1 MEGLKPILWSVEELI
16 YLSPENDA
24 FYEKEE
30 TEIRRKL
37 ADLCRSY
44 VVEAPA
50 KSGGADCHAGEA
62 PESSRGADC
71 QAEEELTSQVR
82 NLFHF
87 LKLIKAGKH
96 EECIV
101 DPWVRDIFQFIF
113 DTLKNDSTNSINQ
126 VKKELFCYVSRE
138 KADIE
143 ERWRPKAEEQS
154 EGLNG
159 NQVIF
164 FQACFTFFHEIKIL
178 LCCYAFLNMFVQY
191 NWTGPPPPTRDSEK
205 EKVQTSQGCHEDNHF
220 CQFIQTMKIKNEE
233 FLNSCLEFLSL
244 EGETTYA
251 HCELINAFCLSVILL
266 NLVNNFNQTDQPIMC
281 SNEYGYFEEGAPN
294 GVQVNSQDG
303 NSSMPQ
309 MACVPGKEQPIGTN
323 QKEEKTKQY
332 NETKLLHFVRSK
344 YLWKARI
351 YFIWQRLFAA
361 SSNDWFYSLKIHV
374 VDIPLRI
381 FKNVK
386 LLSSDFELIDQEIK
400 VIGQVPEIFAHLR
413 QNEKDLQNCDLFCEN
428 YMSPN
433 FQICALSN
441 FSIYLAFYNYT
452 YAYQRVLDVLAEM
465 SQFSYSF
472 TGRMGIKR
480 KYQKIPATILVLKA
494 KKGQEEDNTSAVLNE
509 IEPLSEY
516 DILRS
521 DYRIIDDVKGGEAP
535 GGCGDTERGD
545 PHKEESEK
553 REDDAGEA
561 VPSSLAAS
569 QKVTMEGHDEDK
581 KADEMSPKVENF
593 AEEHI
598 EKMTCAKGEA
608 QNGEQIDQKGEK
620 STHPYANPTGGG
632 KSPERCTSTGGDT
645 PTNMDTDECSPN
657 REEEKSK
664 TNPNGKV
671 MWKLKDL
678 DPDTDILEEPYFMDS
693 ENNYFKILTFDEQ
706 IALINFCYSMIRFNP
721 HYDEIKFEKLSAVI
735 ARCLKCYD
743 VNVESGEKQQ
753 HGTKNRD
760 NNSLQIKYQNWL
772 LHSCIL
778 WYKCKCET
786 FRLKTVDRAAA
797 QLNELLKETY
807 DEKPQGGERVK
818 FLFDVYYPTTWEL
831 KKEIGNVMVKTGSV
845 VSAFNL
851 FKDLKLWDEAITCLI
866 QADRKGEA
874 KELLDDLLKKKRT
887 PSLLCLYGLV
897 DSNNALNYYIDAWK
911 LSNCKYAKA
920 ARFIGNFYYRKE
932 MYNPCCEYLEKALEI
947 SPLFPDIWFILGCSY
962 MKIEKVDESVKAFTR
977 MVSMTN
983 EDSAKAYGNLAYLYM
998 KKGTYKAAKICINQ
1012 AVKVDNNEW
1021 KYWDTYLKLSIMQ
1034 NDVDSFCL
1042 ALTSIC
1048 QKNQVKQIQPW
1059 IYEYISDLIVNDKPT
1074 LIPNKNG
1081 LSYLDKV
1088 LTTMGTISVHIS
1100 ECDSYWNAFSFFLF
1114 VKGRFVDSYEA
1125 KVKEIR
1131 SLESVAQK
1139 CTTKDV
1145 VDRLISKQVAAVKF
1159 LYHVLKAHYVEEKRG
1174 TFEYQLR
1181 NIIESILRQYK
1192 DMGQQEVTEL
1202 SQIMQ
1207 IIK

>member
-1 MEGLKPILWSVEELI
+1 MEELKSILWSVEELI

-30 TEIRRKL
+30 TEITAKL
-37 ADLCRSY
+37 VNLCRSHA
-44 VVEAPA
+44 EKAPT
-50 KSGGADCHAGEA
+50 KTSGVDCET
-62 PESSRGADC
+62 
-71 QAEEELTSQVR
+71 EELTSQVR

-87 LKLIKAGKH
+87 LKLIKAGNHK
-96 EECIV
+96 ECIV
-101 DPWVRDIFQFIF
+101 DPWARDIFQFIF
-113 DTLKNDSTNSINQ
+113 DTLKSDSTNSISL
-126 VKKELFCYVSRE
+126 VKKELFCYVSCE
-138 KADIE
+138 KVDIKS
-143 ERWRPKAEEQS
+143 RWRPKTEEQR
-154 EGLNG
+154 ENPNANKGF
-159 NQVIF
+159 F
-164 FQACFTFFHEIKIL
+164 FQVCFTFLHEIKIL
-178 LCCYAFLNMFVQY
+178 LCCYAFLNMFLQY
-191 NWTGPPPPTRDSEK
+191 NWTGPPPTTRDSEK
-205 EKVQTSQGCHEDNHF
+205 EKVQTSHGCHEDNHF
-220 CQFIQTMKIKNEE
+220 CKFIQTMKVKNEE

-251 HCELINAFCLSVILL
+251 HCEVMNAFCLSVILL
-266 NLVNNFNQTDQPIMC
+266 DLVNNFNQTDQPIMC
-281 SNEYGYFEEGAPN
+281 SNEYCYFEEGTPN
-294 GVQVNSQDG
+294 RGGKKSEDG
-303 NSSMPQ
+303 NTSTPQ
-309 MACVPGKEQPIGTN
+309 ITCVPEKEQPVGVN
-323 QKEEKTKQY
+323 QKEEKKKQY

-351 YFIWQRLFAA
+351 YFIWQRLFPS

-386 LLSSDFELIDQEIK
+386 LLTSDFELIDQEIN

-428 YMSPN
+428 YMSQN

-494 KKGQEEDNTSAVLNE
+494 KRGQEEDNTSVILKE

-521 DYRIIDDVKGGEAP
+521 DYRIIDHEKGGEALRRYR
-535 GGCGDTERGD
+535 DTKRGD
-545 PHKEESEK
+545 PHKEESEN

-561 VPSSLAAS
+561 APFSLATS
-569 QKVTMEGHDEDK
+569 QKVTMEERGGQGNCYIGGKEVDEI
-581 KADEMSPKVENF
+581 SPEVENLGG
-593 AEEHI
+593 EHI
-598 EKMTCAKGEA
+598 NKMTSKKREA
-608 QNGEQIDQKGEK
+608 QNGEEIDQKGLK
-620 STHPYANPTGGG
+620 LIPHYASRMGEEN
-632 KSPERCTSTGGDT
+632 SPEGCTSTGGKT
-645 PTNMDTDECSPN
+645 LSNIDTDECSPN
-657 REEEKSK
+657 SDQPSK

-671 MWKLKDL
+671 LWKLKDL

-693 ENNYFKILTFDEQ
+693 QNNYFKILTFDEQ
-706 IALINFCYSMIRFNP
+706 ITLINFCYSMIRFNP

-735 ARCLKCYD
+735 SRCLKCYD
-743 VNVESGEKQQ
+743 VHVESREEDQNGI
-753 HGTKNRD
+753 TTR
-760 NNSLQIKYQNWL
+760 NNNLLQIKYQNWL

-807 DEKPQGGERVK
+807 NMEPHGGERVK

-831 KKEIGNVMVKTGSV
+831 KREIGNVMVKTGSV

-851 FKDLKLWDEAITCLI
+851 FKDLKLWEEAITCLI
-866 QADRKGEA
+866 QADRKEEA
-874 KELLDDLLKKKRT
+874 KELLDHLLQRKRT
-887 PSLLCLYGLV
+887 PALLCLYGLV
-897 DSNNALNYYIDAWK
+897 DRSNALNYYIEAWK

-932 MYNPCCEYLEKALEI
+932 MYMPCCEYLEKALEI

-962 MKIEKVDESVKAFTR
+962 MKMEKIDESVKAFTR

-983 EDSAKAYGNLAYLYM
+983 EDSAKAYGNLAYLYL
-998 KKGTYKAAKICINQ
+998 KKGIYKAAKICINQ

-1042 ALTSIC
+1042 AMITLC

-1088 LTTMGTISVHIS
+1088 VTTMGTISAYIS
-1100 ECDSYWNAFSFFLF
+1100 ECDSYWNAFSFLLF
-1114 VKGRFVDSYEA
+1114 VKGRFVESYEA

-1131 SLESVAQK
+1131 SLESIAQK
-1139 CTTKDV
+1139 CTIKDV
-1145 VDRLISKQVAAVKF
+1145 VDKLISKQVAAVKF
-1159 LYHVLKAHYVEEKRG
+1159 LYHVIKAHYVEENTG
-1174 TFEYQLR
+1174 TLEYQLR
-1181 NIIESILRQYK
+1181 HIIESILRQYK
-1192 DMGQQEVTEL
+1192 DMSQQEVTEL
-1202 SQIMQ
+1202 SQIKK

>member
-1 MEGLKPILWSVEELI
+1 MEDLKSILWSVEELI

-30 TEIRRKL
+30 TEITAKL
-37 ADLCRSY
+37 TDLCRS
-44 VVEAPA
+44 
-50 KSGGADCHAGEA
+50 HAGEEA
-62 PESSRGADC
+62 PEAPTKESEVDC
-71 QAEEELTSQVR
+71 QAEELRSEVR
-82 NLFHF
+82 NFFHF
-87 LKLIKAGKH
+87 LKLIKAGNHK
-96 EECIV
+96 ECIV
-101 DPWVRDIFQFIF
+101 DPWVRDIFQFIN
-113 DTLKNDSTNSINQ
+113 DTLKNDCINSISL
-126 VKKELFCYVSRE
+126 VKKELFYYVYRAKVDIGKRWCPKEEE
-138 KADIE
+138 K
-143 ERWRPKAEEQS
+143 S

-159 NQVIF
+159 NKVLLFQV
-164 FQACFTFFHEIKIL
+164 CFTFFYEIKIL
-178 LCCYAFLNMFVQY
+178 LCCCAFLNMFVQY
-191 NWTGPPPPTRDSEK
+191 NWTGPPPPTGKSEK
-205 EKVQTSQGCHEDNHF
+205 EKVQTSDVCDEDNHF

-244 EGETTYA
+244 EGEVIYA
-251 HCELINAFCLSVILL
+251 HCELMNAFCLSVILL
-266 NLVNNFNQTDQPIMC
+266 DLVNNFNENDQPIMC
-281 SNEYGYFEEGAPN
+281 SNEYSYFEEGTPN
-294 GVQVNSQDG
+294 RVAENSEDD
-303 NSSMPQ
+303 NSSTQHMT
-309 MACVPGKEQPIGTN
+309 CVPGKENVIVKN
-323 QKEEKTKQY
+323 KKKIY
-332 NETKLLHFVRSK
+332 NEKKLLHFVTSK

-351 YFIWQRLFAA
+351 YFIWQRLFTS

-374 VDIPLRI
+374 VDIPRRI

-386 LLSSDFELIDQEIK
+386 LLTSDFELIDQELN
-400 VIGQVPEIFAHLR
+400 VIEEVPDIFAHLK
-413 QNEKDLQNCDLFCEN
+413 QNEKDLQNCDIFFEN
-428 YMSPN
+428 YMSQN

-441 FSIYLAFYNYT
+441 FSIYLAFYNYV
-452 YAYQRVLDVLAEM
+452 YGYQRVLDVLAEM

-494 KKGQEEDNTSAVLNE
+494 KKGQEEDNTSVVLKE

-521 DYRIIDDVKGGEAP
+521 DYRIIGEENGGDDK
-535 GGCGDTERGD
+535 
-545 PHKEESEK
+545 KEENKK
-553 REDDAGEA
+553 REHGAGEEA
-561 VPSSLAAS
+561 CSSLVAS
-569 QKVTMEGHDEDK
+569 QKVTIKEGSCHVGEEKVDK
-581 KADEMSPKVENF
+581 MSPKVEKCV
-593 AEEHI
+593 EEHI
-598 EKMTCAKGEA
+598 DKMTCTKREA
-608 QNGEQIDQKGEK
+608 QNCQKCIPHNMNHIGKEK
-620 STHPYANPTGGG
+620 SHDKCTCSGGQI
-632 KSPERCTSTGGDT
+632 
-645 PTNMDTDECSPN
+645 PTNNGTDECIPN
-657 REEEKSK
+657 RDQEGKK
-664 TNPNGKV
+664 DATGKV

-693 ENNYFKILTFDEQ
+693 QNNYFKILTFDEQ
-706 IALINFCYSMIRFNP
+706 ITLINFCYSMIRFNP
-721 HYDEIKFEKLSAVI
+721 HYDEIKFEKINAVI
-735 ARCLKCYD
+735 SRCLKCYD
-743 VNVESGEKQQ
+743 VVNVESRKKDQDRI
-753 HGTKNRD
+753 KNRD
-760 NNSLQIKYQNWL
+760 NNLLQKKYQNWL

-807 DEKPQGGERVK
+807 DMKPHGGERVK

-851 FKDLKLWDEAITCLI
+851 FKDLKLWEEAITCLI
-866 QADRKGEA
+866 QADRKEEA
-874 KELLDDLLKKKRT
+874 KELLDDLLEKKKT
-887 PSLLCLYGLV
+887 PALLCLYGLV
-897 DSNNALNYYIDAWK
+897 DAHNALNYYIDAWK
-911 LSNCKYAKA
+911 LSNYKYAKA
-920 ARFIGNFYYRKE
+920 ARFIGNYYYRKE
-932 MYNPCCEYLEKALEI
+932 MYSPCCEYLEKALEI

-962 MKIEKVDESVKAFTR
+962 MKIEKIDESVKAFTR

-998 KKGTYKAAKICINQ
+998 KKEMYKAARICINQ

-1034 NDVDSFCL
+1034 NDVDCFCL
-1042 ALTSIC
+1042 ALITLC
-1048 QKNQVKQIQPW
+1048 QQNKVKEIQPW

-1074 LIPNKNG
+1074 LIPDKNG

-1088 LTTMGTISVHIS
+1088 ITTMGTISTYIA
-1100 ECDSYWNAFSFFLF
+1100 ECDRYWNAYSFFLF
-1114 VKGRFVDSYEA
+1114 IKGRFVDAYEA

-1139 CTTKDV
+1139 CTTKNV
-1145 VDRLISKQVAAVKF
+1145 VDRLVSKQVAAVKF
-1159 LYHVLKAHYVEEKRG
+1159 LYHIIKTHYVEEQKG

-1192 DMGQQEVTEL
+1192 DMSQQEVTEL

>member
-1 MEGLKPILWSVEELI
+1 MEDLKSILWSVEELI
-16 YLSPENDA
+16 YLSPENDD
-24 FYEKEE
+24 FYDKEE
-30 TEIRRKL
+30 TEITKKL
-37 ADLCRSY
+37 ADLCRSHAE
-44 VVEAPA
+44 EAP
-50 KSGGADCHAGEA
+50 KKVSEI
-62 PESSRGADC
+62 DC
-71 QAEEELTSQVR
+71 QVEELTSQVR

-87 LKLIKAGKH
+87 LKLIKAGNHK
-96 EECIV
+96 ECIV
-101 DPWVRDIFQFIF
+101 DPWVRDIFQFIS
-113 DTLKNDSTNSINQ
+113 DTLKNDDISSISL
-126 VKKELFCYVSRE
+126 VKEELFCYVSRE
-138 KADIE
+138 KVDIGK
-143 ERWRPKAEEQS
+143 RWGPKAEEQS

-159 NQVIF
+159 NKVPF
-164 FQACFTFFHEIKIL
+164 FQICFTFLHEIKIL

-191 NWTGPPPPTRDSEK
+191 NWTGPPPPNRDSEK
-205 EKVQTSQGCHEDNHF
+205 KKMQTSQVCDEDNHF
-220 CQFIQTMKIKNEE
+220 CEFIQTMKIKNEE

-244 EGETTYA
+244 EGETIYA
-251 HCELINAFCLSVILL
+251 HCELMNAFCLSVILL
-266 NLVNNFNQTDQPIMC
+266 DLVNNFNQTDQPIMC
-281 SNEYGYFEEGAPN
+281 SNEYSYFEERTPN
-294 GVQVNSQDG
+294 GLGENSQDG
-303 NSSMPQ
+303 NSSTPQ
-309 MACVPGKEQPIGTN
+309 MTCVPEKENPVGMN
-323 QKEEKTKQY
+323 QKGEKKKKY
-332 NETKLLHFVRSK
+332 NETKLLHFVKSK

-361 SSNDWFYSLKIHV
+361 SSNDCFYSLKIHV

-386 LLSSDFELIDQEIK
+386 LLTSDFELIDQEIN
-400 VIGQVPEIFAHLR
+400 VIEQVPDIFAHLR
-413 QNEKDLQNCDLFCEN
+413 ENEKDLQNCDLFCEN
-428 YMSPN
+428 YMSQN

-441 FSIYLAFYNYT
+441 FSIYLAFYNYV
-452 YAYQRVLDVLAEM
+452 YAYQRLLDVLAEM

-494 KKGQEEDNTSAVLNE
+494 KRGQEEDNTSVVLKE

-521 DYRIIDDVKGGEAP
+521 DYRIIDDKKGGDAHE
-535 GGCGDTERGD
+535 
-545 PHKEESEK
+545 EESEK
-553 REDDAGEA
+553 REEGAGEET
-561 VPSSLAAS
+561 PSSLAAS
-569 QKVTMEGHDEDK
+569 QKMTTEECEERNCCVRGK
-581 KADEMSPKVENF
+581 KADEVSPEVECLG
-593 AEEHI
+593 EEHVD
-598 EKMTCAKGEA
+598 KMTCKKMEAK
-608 QNGEQIDQKGEK
+608 NGEEIDQKGEK
-620 STHPYANPTGGG
+620 STDHHANPIGEE
-632 KSPERCTSTGGDT
+632 KSPEGCTSSGIEP
-645 PTNMDTDECSPN
+645 PTNIDTEECSPN
-657 REEEKSK
+657 RDEQAK
-664 TNPNGKV
+664 TNQNGKV

-678 DPDTDILEEPYFMDS
+678 DPDTDILEEPYFTDS
-693 ENNYFKILTFDEQ
+693 QNNYFKILTFDEQ
-706 IALINFCYSMIRFNP
+706 ITLINFCYSMIRFNP
-721 HYDEIKFEKLSAVI
+721 HYDEIKFEKISAVI
-735 ARCLKCYD
+735 SRCLKCYD
-743 VNVESGEKQQ
+743 VNVESSKKEQKGI
-753 HGTKNRD
+753 KNRD
-760 NNSLQIKYQNWL
+760 NNLLQIKYQNWL

-807 DEKPQGGERVK
+807 DMKPHGGERVK

-831 KKEIGNVMVKTGSV
+831 KKEIGNIMVKTGSV

-851 FKDLKLWDEAITCLI
+851 FKDLKLWEEAITCLI
-866 QADRKGEA
+866 QADRKEEA
-874 KELLDDLLKKKRT
+874 KELLDDLLEKKKT
-887 PSLLCLYGLV
+887 PPLLCLYGLV
-897 DSNNALNYYIDAWK
+897 DTKNALNYYIDAWK
-911 LSNCKYAKA
+911 LSNYKYAKA

-962 MKIEKVDESVKAFTR
+962 MKIEKIDESVKAFTR

-983 EDSAKAYGNLAYLYM
+983 EDSGKAYGNLAYLYM
-998 KKGTYKAAKICINQ
+998 KKEMYKAAKICINQ

-1042 ALTSIC
+1042 ALITLC
-1048 QKNQVKQIQPW
+1048 QKNKVKQIQPW
-1059 IYEYISDLIVNDKPT
+1059 VYEYISDLIVNDKQT
-1074 LIPNKNG
+1074 IIPDKNG

-1088 LTTMGTISVHIS
+1088 ITTMGTISAYIS

-1114 VKGRFVDSYEA
+1114 IKGRFVDSYEA

-1159 LYHVLKAHYVEEKRG
+1159 LYHIIKTHYVEEKRG
-1174 TFEYQLR
+1174 NFKYQLR

-1192 DMGQQEVTEL
+1192 DISQQEVTEL